1 MLKYDKCLR
10 ETELYLKK
18 NVNNRNNAEGKI
30 AIHGLAPQ
38 YITDLINIKQQFG
51 RMMLRSQSKLQ
62 LLPPRTI
69 TKKTLGDRSF
79 MASAP
84 KLWNRLPSN
93 IRAVKDLNCFK
104 ILLKTHLFRQAFS

>member
-1 MLKYDKCLR
+1 
-10 ETELYLKK
+10 
-18 NVNNRNNAEGKI
+18 
-30 AIHGLAPQ
+30 
-38 YITDLINIKQQFG
+38 
-51 RMMLRSQSKLQ
+51 MMLRSQSKLQ

-79 MASAP
+79 MASVP

-104 ILLKTHLFRQAFS
+104 ILLKTHDRHFHDCFYSSFSYFFLVSQIVYS